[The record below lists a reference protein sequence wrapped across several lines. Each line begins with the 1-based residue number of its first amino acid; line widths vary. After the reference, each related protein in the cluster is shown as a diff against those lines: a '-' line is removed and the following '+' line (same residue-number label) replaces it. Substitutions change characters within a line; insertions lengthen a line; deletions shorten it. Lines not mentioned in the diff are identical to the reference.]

1 MLSPSSLSLFF
12 CENERGGKTEKH
24 KKLKCCSCGEKTA
37 NWQTKNY
44 LKLNVH
50 SAAYA
55 NMKWSQ
61 NHKDTQRT
69 RVPLENG

>member
-1 MLSPSSLSLFF
+1 MLFL
-12 CENERGGKTEKH
+12 REKI
-24 KKLKCCSCGEKTA
+24 A

-61 NHKDTQRT
+61 SHKDTQRT
-69 RVPLENG
+69 QLPLENGWPCP

>member
-1 MLSPSSLSLFF
+1 MLFLREKLQI
-12 CENERGGKTEKH
+12 GKP
-24 KKLKCCSCGEKTA
+24 KK
-37 NWQTKNY
+37 Y

-50 SAAYA
+50 SEAYA

-69 RVPLENG
+69 QLPAENGWPCS

>member
-1 MLSPSSLSLFF
+1 MK
-12 CENERGGKTEKH
+12 EGKTEKH
-24 KKLKCCSCGEKTA
+24 KKLKCCSCGKKL
-37 NWQTKNY
+37 QIGKPKKY

-50 SAAYA
+50 SEAYA

-69 RVPLENG
+69 QLPAENGWPCS

>member
-1 MLSPSSLSLFF
+1 MLFL
-12 CENERGGKTEKH
+12 REKI
-24 KKLKCCSCGEKTA
+24 A

-61 NHKDTQRT
+61 SHKDTQRT
-69 RVPLENG
+69 QLPLTERGMLLSKDRTP